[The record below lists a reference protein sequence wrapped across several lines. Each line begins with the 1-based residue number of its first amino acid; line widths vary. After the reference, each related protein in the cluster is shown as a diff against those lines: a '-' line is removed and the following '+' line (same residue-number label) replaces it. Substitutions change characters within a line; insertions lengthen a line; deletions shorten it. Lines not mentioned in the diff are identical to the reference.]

1 MALFN
6 VGDRVTLAP
15 ARGGYEGFVTAILGG
30 PGGAPVYLVQ
40 SPNSGDPNEGV
51 AMVAEVDIA
60 GGPGA
65 VPIYSVGDAVT
76 LYDAGGVVTTDHGD
90 ATYDVAVDWFP
101 NRHLTLTRA
110 HLAVPAWR
118 LALEN
123 GG

>member
-6 VGDRVTLAP
+6 IGDRVTLSP
-15 ARGGYEGFVTAILGG
+15 ARGGYEGFVTSILGG

-40 SPNSGDPNEGV
+40 SPNSGDLDEGI
-51 AMVAEVDIA
+51 ALVAEADIA
-60 GGPGA
+60 SGPGA
-65 VPIYSVGDAVT
+65 VPVYALGDAVT
-76 LYDAGGVVTTDHGD
+76 LYDAGGIITAENGNG
-90 ATYDVAVDWFP
+90 TYDVAVDWFP
-101 NRHLTLTRA
+101 NQHLTLTRS